1 MIQIKKVPHAIGQL
15 VKRHALQIAGFFQK
29 DFMLLLKRKKYFYL
43 TLLFPLLLSIIY
55 LFILSPQPAILDI
68 GICNNDAAI
77 DAKDVFDSIE
87 HMEIHLYPQILCQ
100 EKNLTGIKDDIKQN
114 KIIALVEIPS
124 YFTENLQNYQST
136 KMDIYVDNTDL
147 PLASLLRWRLDEAI
161 RDYEHGIVNEAN
173 THFKNRISEISTG
186 LGVVNKYVDYL
197 ESSRLDPIEDD
208 LKETNQA
215 LEKLENLDTYF
226 LLNPIAMQQ
235 KPIYE
240 IEETTSIGLAFIFP
254 IIALF
259 VTLMLAS
266 TNIIYDKST
275 NYIARLRASGAST
288 FHYLIAKIGFFTF
301 LTLIQFGVVILLF
314 LINGSSF
321 TIHWMGLIQTLL
333 YISVMNA
340 LIGLLIGILSESE
353 GIAVLLSLLLTLPFM
368 FLSGIF
374 SSIKIMPRFFQW
386 IAQAFPLNTQI
397 ELLKQVM
404 IFGNSA
410 FASIWY
416 PALVL
421 GIVVL
426 FLLKKVKI

>member
-1 MIQIKKVPHAIGQL
+1 
-15 VKRHALQIAGFFQK
+15 
-29 DFMLLLKRKKYFYL
+29 MLLLKRKKYLYL

-55 LFILSPQPAILDI
+55 LFILSPQPAMLDI

-77 DAKDVFDSIE
+77 DAKDVFSSIE
-87 HMEIHLYPQILCQ
+87 NMEIHLYPQVLCQ
-100 EKNLTGIKDDIKQN
+100 EKNLTGIKEDIKQN

-124 YFTENLQNYQST
+124 YFTQNLQNYQST

-147 PLASLLRWRLDEAI
+147 PLSSLLRWRLDEAI
-161 RDYEHGIVNEAN
+161 RDYEHAIVNDAN

-197 ESSRLDPIEDD
+197 DTSRLDPIEDD
-208 LKETNQA
+208 LDDTNEA
-215 LEKLENLDTYF
+215 LEKLENMDTYF
-226 LLNPIAMQQ
+226 LLNPIAMNQ

-240 IEETTSIGLAFIFP
+240 IEEATSVGLSFIFP

-266 TNIIYDKST
+266 TNIIYDKNT

-288 FHYLIAKIGFFTF
+288 FQYLLAKVAFFAF

-314 LINGSSF
+314 LINGSTFS
-321 TIHWMGLIQTLL
+321 IHWLGLIQTLL
-333 YISVMNA
+333 YVSVMNA
-340 LIGLLIGILSESE
+340 LIGLLIGIVSESE
-353 GIAVLLSLLLTLPFM
+353 GIAVLMSLLLTLPFM

-386 IAQAFPLNTQI
+386 VAHAFPLNTQI
-397 ELLKQVM
+397 ELMKQTM
-404 IFGNSA
+404 ILGNGV
-410 FASIWY
+410 FAGIWY
-416 PALVL
+416 PAIGL